1 MKNYEK
7 KIELEDKKLKIQEKI
22 DRVVTKITK
31 LELDKISLMMLYKE
45 TSFDLARESLELA
58 FTPQLKKMLSDKVI
72 KGEQISEKGL

>member
-1 MKNYEK
+1 MKNYNK

-31 LELDKISLMMLYKE
+31 LELDKISLMMLYKD
-45 TSFDLARESLELA
+45 TSFDLTRETLELA

-72 KGEQISEKGL
+72 KGEQISEEG

>member
-1 MKNYEK
+1 MKNYNK

-31 LELDKISLMMLYKE
+31 LELDKISLMMLYKD
-45 TSFDLARESLELA
+45 TSFDLTRETLELA

-72 KGEQISEKGL
+72 KGEQISEGG